1 MANSDM
7 GRGPEMGSNPEEE
20 SKLPDADFI
29 KKQTVVIGGES
40 LIVGLTPEQAKAL
53 LKFAEK
59 NEIMGDKERDNEM
72 KIAKT
77 PLSEHEKKA
86 LKDQNFIM
94 PENGETIY
102 LGHTTDAH
110 EALFKAM
117 GIEIKGE
124 EKE

>member
-7 GRGPEMGSNPEEE
+7 GPRPEEEE

-53 LKFAEK
+53 LKFADEK
-59 NEIMGDKERDNEM
+59 GLNRGEEEDNKI

-86 LKDQNFIM
+86 LKDQKFIM
-94 PENGETIY
+94 PENGVTIY
-102 LGHTTDAH
+102 LGHTTDSH
-110 EALFKAM
+110 EALFNEM
-117 GIEIKGE
+117 GIKIKGE